1 MSEKQLGLLA
11 ASVDKQDA
19 VSQATIAKKLALS
32 PESIPAEEL
41 SFYDPDGVTWKGTSY
56 RLDDPRPGY
65 SYNAPERD
73 TGKPLNTKQ
82 RKRTDT
88 QKEDRAQSAD
98 LPAWLIPDQA
108 VYNAEKS
115 SRANIRAA
123 VDKARSTKLNVYGK
137 EKAFDRPLAD
147 LTTENGQ
154 SLVAAKNTPE
164 ENWNYNSKRNYL
176 QKFDDLSE
184 LGKAKELRQESALFN
199 SDTPLGSIGN
209 ALMGGVSGI
218 ANVAGNIV
226 ATPFEVGRYFN
237 EQGLTD
243 QDRSLSVSI
252 RKKATIASKDN
263 TYDFEGSLS
272 PEELSH
278 LTDPKDGGIS
288 RYNKVKM
295 SENLTQSIQHIT
307 DFEKSVSDLVDS
319 GDKDAAFQKGKDY
332 YNLTIK
338 PNWEQ
343 AGKNFEKGN
352 TVDGIADLARAVQGI
367 GFGLFNTITEH
378 PEGIATTLTE
388 SLPHMIMAS
397 KKLFTAYISTFVDK
411 AASAR
416 DGFVEEHG
424 RLPEGQEVYTLF
436 ASEAA
441 ATALDVGGDRYVFG
455 DHKGLFKSAS
465 AEFGAESLTSGFEQ
479 YGAKQDI
486 NKVDQA
492 EMFASGV
499 LGFGSGGAT
508 NVALNPV
515 DTLKGALG
523 VGGKAVSTIT
533 PPKIKAAAK
542 EKADAL
548 KQQAKDRANL
558 AEGDLSSLPPKN
570 RIDYLIANTPKNAS
584 ETPDNMDKHIDD
596 IKGAII
602 EIHAGLNNEL
612 ENPEATKEEL
622 DIHRKET
629 AEYQTRAFAAIKK
642 LKEVKIG
649 SAIDVVIGAKE
660 STPKSETAISSII
673 GSMDFDS
680 TVSEEQAKKLL
691 SSNLLSE
698 DQKVKVESY
707 IEKRKSMAEVS
718 DNILNGGEGFLGI
731 NDHTSAV
738 GLGVE
743 SNNSKATES
752 TLIGFKAWAERHSN
766 KASKLQDVLNALTTG
781 DMNAAKKALDDAN
794 AIVVEGSTPFYYNPA
809 NIEPFTRLAKTVIFE
824 ANLLQDA
831 FNEVKGKAVEAIP
844 ELSKSEKISL
854 TVSHI
859 GEQVKTSENT
869 EEEVE
874 VNTESIPSE
883 NSTTDT
889 VTTPKPEGVEP
900 VADTAVAE
908 PVVEQNTSGGVKVDS
923 NKIGKIIFDALPRV
937 SREAK
942 RIIIG
947 KAITAIRNS
956 NPKTVQEFNA
966 AVQNLIDG
974 LNHKGKSK
982 GKDSVAYKHG
992 VDLIESYGHQKL
1004 VSNSP
1009 ISEKVVRSFK
1019 TSKDVVEYVMAL
1031 SEDPILRG
1039 IAKKVLPIIG
1049 EGTEIVVKEHTKGEP
1064 KGKYSIDKN
1073 GKKSITIFLGKGNE
1087 IKGQNLNTI
1096 LHEIVHE
1103 ATVAVLNKKRPTKQE
1118 AEAIKELNTV
1128 MADILAYVSA
1138 DTSIDIDSAL
1148 SNTLKRGLASREEFI
1163 TYSLFNQTFQGYL
1176 SKVPSEPKK
1185 LSYVDKIVK
1194 IFKGLLNLD
1203 EDASNFM
1210 LDAITASVNVIDT
1223 TAKSSLTKAGVL
1235 TLNNAHKFLTKDR
1248 FNNVSSSNQEFSDFN
1263 TVLSLMVENA
1273 LVTDKQNRDEAE
1285 YMSDISEYI
1294 LATYSGNTLPKSGLD
1309 PLIVSSI
1316 KRIFSPYSVGN
1327 SLTRDSREIDGIS
1340 LKDLV
1345 KFKASTIMHTTKDAL
1360 GNAHKEDT
1368 LSEQDKNNLKDIN
1381 TFVKGLSK
1389 IIKEQ
1394 IFNSKETAQS
1404 ASKTEQTT
1412 YTDSKGKT
1420 RTITTPLGHIQNPL
1434 IYFMKAKQITSLR
1447 MDRKEDGTY
1456 EVIEYLRDNPDTNP
1470 EMDQNFY
1477 DSIGLAIVEWIKN
1490 DSQSTLENYAEDL
1503 KAILGLPDGIEP
1515 SDLAWEKIRFGGT
1528 VRTRL
1533 ASDIGGKIAK
1543 ILGMSQD
1550 NTADGSIYS
1559 KIEANLGLIAIDVLE
1574 REGHVKLSELPAAL
1588 MEDMVGKEDSTDSS
1602 QLTIEELKKEE
1613 DKPPTILVK
1622 AAEGT
1627 YLAENSD
1634 EELQGLSTDLRR
1646 IKEAGT
1652 KSKEI
1657 IKTLFD
1663 VGHVT
1668 DVPVSE
1674 LPTDKDVS
1682 QTLKGTLQDTSTTQ
1696 REGLLKQSQVENKVF
1711 TKMVDMVNLIGRDA
1725 ILAIIGNVTEDD
1737 LSQEHITRRKGI
1749 ESNNKSLERGVDDF
1763 KAFQESLTADE
1774 IFYLLHNVWRS
1785 GRIGVNGK
1793 INNQTN
1799 KYMRWM
1805 FGPKSWEVEID
1816 VKKNDEKLGQFKLAI
1831 LESFGIKIE
1840 HLKNI
1845 EEVESKFREVYDKFS
1860 KNTNM
1865 GFVRLHAKKNS
1876 EESTSE
1882 GVDIIVEAVK
1892 DAGEGMHSFAGLIA
1906 LREYHYAVSE
1916 DSKRSTKFTTTLSRE
1931 IDGITNGVLIG
1942 LVLMGGG
1949 KNFDEMRPKLEAAGL
1964 FPDPTMDYQKWYN
1977 AVESGDIIHDDLYEG
1992 LTRDII
1998 NGKAT
2003 AKKLITTPKSLIKD
2017 HPVHKHYTKLV
2028 SLSGNAQNAIDVIDT
2043 TFAIVGDII
2052 ADGTITKI
2060 GRKLFKY
2067 PLMITLFGAS
2077 VNKVADA
2084 LAEETIEKIYDLGMK
2099 AEDTSN
2105 NPAKQERLFTEVN
2118 DYIAILL
2125 GNTKTKIVN
2134 GSARDFTFTP
2144 TQVNILSGKVSAM
2157 YRGLLQE
2164 SLEKNYGDFIRNRA
2178 TFNSVFEVIQRTF
2191 DLMFEKK
2198 YAEKLK
2204 EINANKEGVT
2214 PILAL
2219 SKEATIAL
2227 VKSLRDFHPSLK
2239 HALSDE
2245 NIETELSFLKGKYK
2259 PDYSETHTTQVQYA
2273 SPHKPK
2279 RKFYQ
2284 KSTETG
2290 MWEDFIKDDSVTSA
2304 VGHGTSYQLE
2314 DPGLSPTITLIH
2326 NTDSTVP
2333 ISVFNARFEV
2343 LNVHDAMQGALDVV
2357 ADMAETMNASL
2368 ATSMFDHDVFGAALA
2383 SLNRAI
2389 DSLDATDKKKIDN
2402 LIAGSGG
2409 SSLNPLSNY
2418 FLDSNGDGIFLSL
2431 EEYISSIQG
2440 VGEEVN
2446 LVTAEINDRVGKVA
2460 NYSGMVGSNRG
2471 ESTDSTSGH
2480 DSDVTNL
2487 IEEVNEGK
2495 PLTLEEYF
2503 DKLRKEHDLSDSTEP
2518 SQTVI
2523 ASWMKGYDQLGS
2535 TDKAQPFDFK
2545 GEPTRKLT
2553 GANTESTFESLGK
2566 IDKQNSDST
2575 AHTTHLRGVIHNL
2588 INKVITPLELYVQR
2602 TKEQNSGG
2610 FDPAY
2615 NRMAVNVSNTTSP
2628 TASGIQ
2634 MSAQTVFVHEL
2645 THHITESALENKV
2658 ENQLIINRITRL
2670 FNHVSDSLSE
2680 ADRTKYAYI
2689 FDNQNHTEVKEVTAL
2704 GSVATGTKNN
2714 GIKEFIAFGMSEPG
2728 FIKLLSEM
2736 DTPKSAKIF
2745 GDTISGTI
2753 SNIFNLLM
2761 DLWQT
2766 KVKNNNGKVST
2777 ELDLLVAKLSTAH
2790 IKQSNIL
2797 FRQFEITNGM
2807 DLKAAQIIR
2816 DTVLAPIHKFLS
2828 SQAVQ
2833 NSKKKSISN
2842 IGKIAEKI
2850 TKVSFKGFQRAV
2862 GDSLLL
2868 ADITEK
2874 SLLRSLVTEAVG
2886 NTVDVAKYHTLLSKS
2901 KKFIDT
2907 LREEIATTVDKFLRE
2922 SFVGGSVDAKTSVA
2936 ITKVIL
2942 KGDMEALFNLYEV
2955 EQIQD
2960 YLDNENKLN
2969 TQIQTV
2975 EDRLVTRT
2983 EGNYYINNSR
2993 SLGHFMVTGQHLID
3007 GAGLHNVEQIA
3018 KQLSIRKGRTLEQDQ
3033 KSLKEDLTRLSR
3045 LYALKYS
3052 STAHKDL
3059 VAKSIKAEFAESK
3072 EENGILNT
3080 IKQHRDYKKDQLD
3093 RILGGNEILVVDG
3106 GIKENYNPHTSAVI
3120 ATAIEGQKLLK
3131 QGFTRSANP
3140 IKGSKLDK
3148 SGVKYMYYSDV
3159 AGVDTYNKMIV
3170 SMTSKNSELSDIPTG
3185 YASVDGLR
3193 NYMGQ
3198 QLISKLDRVALDKEV
3213 SKQRR
3218 SIIVDPQP
3226 SSFIPSFNRKGV
3238 FVGAKYAITEAE
3250 KDSILQKNNSFS
3262 NVLGSM
3268 SASIS
3273 DKVNTEA
3280 INKEAVD
3287 IAYKDFKD
3295 NYAKNPNAFVDV
3307 SKTSKDPAYRETY
3320 NILPSEMKKYM
3331 KETWG
3336 TDGFLI
3342 RREVVSTFFG
3352 YRKLSITNWIRPSTD
3367 LEKINH
3373 KITRIIGDSLYKNL
3387 NFNKVKTV
3395 ENVWQ
3400 EVIKTTKDTIVIKNL
3415 STLTGNI
3422 ASNNWLLWLSGV
3434 DKADIYKYQA
3444 IGVVALQSYLKDSVK
3459 LGQLELRLKH
3469 NPNVAGI
3476 KSKINNLKHQIA
3488 SNPVKPMVDSGIFQ
3502 TIVEDI
3508 ANDTELYTYKSKL
3521 DEIVEPLTNRV
3532 NSTVK
3537 EGVSQVAMTHDTQLY
3552 KFLRDST
3559 QYSDFIARFALHQH
3573 NLKKGMSEADSL
3585 VDIVDSFIN
3594 YDLPTHPLL
3603 QYGND
3608 MGLIMFTKFF
3618 IRIQK
3623 VILKKVG
3630 KAPARFLGLQM
3641 LEMFTYNQ
3649 ADITDAIG
3657 TPDAIYNKFHFNPV
3671 TLITPIVSELPAVQ
3685 ATY

>member
-1 MSEKQLGLLA
+1 MAVSKYSVSSTGSYSLKQLEVLKAKADKESKLGGWESLPLDENNPVTDGDTFNA
-11 ASVDKQDA
+11 ATGPSVRLVPDRPGHVLDTFETDKGRPLTA
-19 VSQATIAKKLALS
+19 R
-32 PESIPAEEL
+32 EEL
-41 SFYDPDGVTWKGTSY
+41 GREVDRGYLAQTF
-56 RLDDPRPGY
+56 RLDASQISNKTLFNQAEKAKQNVIRELGGDTEILVKG
-65 SYNAPERD
+65 SNLHRD
-73 TGKPLNTKQ
+73 TGVFGRLLRAAKKDGQNSNGGTEQHFSDINNTPELNAKYHTLDNAIKKNLDLQQKKDARDIATKHSVSDKF
-82 RKRTDT
+82 RKTLLGGSINAVAGGVTTAFDIGANVINSPARAIQYTLT
-88 QKEDRAQSAD
+88 KNISNEDRAAVKHLKIMQKASKINNIDYVPSENEERLLASNPSQKSIVERLATAEALESGFIAKIDKVNEHISKIFNTAGTDALVKYAGD
-98 LPAWLIPDQA
+98 LYEYSIVPMGQEGIEDIQNGQVAEGVIKLSGAVSNAATAIFGAAAREPQA
-108 VYNAEKS
+108 VVEEVIKQIPNAF
-115 SRANIRAA
+115 AA
-123 VDKARSTKLNVYGK
+123 TRMTGSFFFGNFTKL
-137 EKAFDRPLAD
+137 A
-147 LTTENGQ
+147 
-154 SLVAAKNTPE
+154 
-164 ENWNYNSKRNYL
+164 
-176 QKFDDLSE
+176 SE
-184 LGKAKELRQESALFN
+184 
-199 SDTPLGSIGN
+199 
-209 ALMGGVSGI
+209 
-218 ANVAGNIV
+218 
-226 ATPFEVGRYFN
+226 
-237 EQGLTD
+237 
-243 QDRSLSVSI
+243 
-252 RKKATIASKDN
+252 
-263 TYDFEGSLS
+263 
-272 PEELSH
+272 
-278 LTDPKDGGIS
+278 
-288 RYNKVKM
+288 
-295 SENLTQSIQHIT
+295 
-307 DFEKSVSDLVDS
+307 
-319 GDKDAAFQKGKDY
+319 
-332 YNLTIK
+332 
-338 PNWEQ
+338 
-343 AGKNFEKGN
+343 
-352 TVDGIADLARAVQGI
+352 
-367 GFGLFNTITEH
+367 
-378 PEGIATTLTE
+378 
-388 SLPHMIMAS
+388 
-397 KKLFTAYISTFVDK
+397 
-411 AASAR
+411 AR
-416 DGFVEEHG
+416 DKFMEVNG
-424 RLPEGQEVYTLF
+424 RLPEGEEVNRLLVDTAL
-436 ASEAA
+436 SAA
-441 ATALDVGGDRYVFG
+441 ADTVSDKLMVSKGGVARSVVR
-455 DHKGLFKSAS
+455 
-465 AEFGAESLTSGFEQ
+465 EGATEGTQDLLEQ
-479 YGAKQDI
+479 DAYKQDI
-486 NKVDQA
+486 SKLEGRSA
-492 EMFASGV
+492 FAANV
-499 LGFGSGGAT
+499 LGQVAGGGTTAVTSPKAALKEAVAT
-508 NVALNPV
+508 PLAVA
-515 DTLKGALG
+515 GALG
-523 VGGKAVSTIT
+523 KPAKALIKALTPQGIQNTIT
-533 PPKIKAAAK
+533 

-596 IKGAII
+596 IKGAIF
-602 EIHAGLNNEL
+602 EMHDGLNKEL
-612 ENPEATKEEL
+612 ENTEATNEER

-629 AEYQTRAFAAIKK
+629 DEYQIRAFAAIKK
-642 LKEVKIG
+642 LREVKIG

-707 IEKRKSMAEVS
+707 IEKRKSMSEVS

-781 DMNAAKKALDDAN
+781 DMNAAKKALADAN
-794 AIVVEGSTPFYYNPA
+794 AIVVEGSTPFYYDPA
-809 NIEPFTRLAKTVIFE
+809 NFEPFTRLAKTVISE

-889 VTTPKPEGVEP
+889 VTTPTPTQNSTDTVVEASKVSQESLDSNIATVENNISNLREEDGS
-900 VADTAVAE
+900 VADENMAEFTKLRKELVEATYNATRGDNTGSIVVVKSRPTSKEGDPQVLSGKKVETAEENIETIITNGMASGSTTDAIIQLINTKYSFNSSDQNLFIKYVEDRVNKAPTVGNNKLPFSQWRRGETTQVVAE
-908 PVVEQNTSGGVKVDS
+908 PVVEQNTSGGVK
-923 NKIGKIIFDALPRV
+923 AR
-937 SREAK
+937 
-942 RIIIG
+942 
-947 KAITAIRNS
+947 
-956 NPKTVQEFNA
+956 
-966 AVQNLIDG
+966 
-974 LNHKGKSK
+974 
-982 GKDSVAYKHG
+982 
-992 VDLIESYGHQKL
+992 
-1004 VSNSP
+1004 
-1009 ISEKVVRSFK
+1009 
-1019 TSKDVVEYVMAL
+1019 
-1031 SEDPILRG
+1031 
-1039 IAKKVLPIIG
+1039 
-1049 EGTEIVVKEHTKGEP
+1049 
-1064 KGKYSIDKN
+1064 
-1073 GKKSITIFLGKGNE
+1073 
-1087 IKGQNLNTI
+1087 
-1096 LHEIVHE
+1096 
-1103 ATVAVLNKKRPTKQE
+1103 
-1118 AEAIKELNTV
+1118 
-1128 MADILAYVSA
+1128 
-1138 DTSIDIDSAL
+1138 
-1148 SNTLKRGLASREEFI
+1148 
-1163 TYSLFNQTFQGYL
+1163 
-1176 SKVPSEPKK
+1176 
-1185 LSYVDKIVK
+1185 
-1194 IFKGLLNLD
+1194 
-1203 EDASNFM
+1203 
-1210 LDAITASVNVIDT
+1210 
-1223 TAKSSLTKAGVL
+1223 VL
-1235 TLNNAHKFLTKDR
+1235 TLNNAHKFLTKTR
-1248 FNNVSSSNQEFSDFN
+1248 FNNVSSSSQEFSDFN

-1285 YMSDISEYI
+1285 YMSDIYEYI

-1389 IIKEQ
+1389 VIKEQ

-1456 EVIEYLRDNPDTNP
+1456 EVIEYLRNNPDTNP

-1574 REGHVKLSELPAAL
+1574 REGHVELSELPAAL
-1588 MEDMVGKEDSTDSS
+1588 MKDMVGKKDSTDSS
-1602 QLTIEELKKEE
+1602 QLNIEEENGA
-1613 DKPPTILVK
+1613 PTFLVK

-1634 EELQGLSTDLRR
+1634 EKLQGLSNDLRR

-1845 EEVESKFREVYDKFS
+1845 EEVESKFQEVYDKFS

-1882 GVDIIVEAVK
+1882 GVDIIVKAVK

-1977 AVESGDIIHDDLYEG
+1977 AVESGDIVHDDLYEG

-1998 NGKAT
+1998 SGKAT
-2003 AKKLITTPKSLIKD
+2003 AKKLITNPKSLIKD

-2043 TFAIVGDII
+2043 TFSIVGDII

-2105 NPAKQERLFTEVN
+2105 NSAKQERLFTEVN
-2118 DYIAILL
+2118 NYIATLL
-2125 GNTKTKIVN
+2125 GNTETKIVN
-2134 GSARDFTFTP
+2134 GRARDFTFTP

-2273 SPHKPK
+2273 SPHKPE

-2290 MWEDFIKDDSVTSA
+2290 MWEDYIKDDSVTSA

-2333 ISVFNARFEV
+2333 ISVFNAGFEV
-2343 LNVHDAMQGALDVV
+2343 LNVHDASQGALDVI

-2431 EEYISSIQG
+2431 EEYIDSIQG
-2440 VGEEVN
+2440 VGEEAN

-2471 ESTDSTSGH
+2471 KSTDSTSGH

-2503 DKLRKEHDLSDSTEP
+2503 DKQRKEHDLSDSTEP

-2670 FNHVSDSLSE
+2670 FNHVNDSLSE

-2886 NTVDVAKYHTLLSKS
+2886 NTVDVAKYHTLLSAS

-3018 KQLSIRKGRTLEQDQ
+3018 KQLSIRKGRNLEQDQ

-3148 SGVKYMYYSDV
+3148 GGVKYMYYSDV

-3521 DEIVEPLTNRV
+3521 DEIVEPLTNRI
-3532 NSTVK
+3532 NSKVK